1 MFSSLDSVFSSSL
14 IAFVFHE
21 EGAIPAGSG
30 WYGAKGEG
38 KWDIMGHLRSRIVH
52 ALVFVGQTF
61 RQMLFRQPGE
71 HLGCA
76 AINIGNLESLNIDF
90 NSLCV
95 PDGSF

>member
-1 MFSSLDSVFSSSL
+1 MFSSLHSVFSSSL
-14 IAFVFHE
+14 NAFVFHE

-52 ALVFVGQTF
+52 ALVLVG
-61 RQMLFRQPGE
+61 QPGE

-76 AINIGNLESLNIDF
+76 AINIGNLESLRFQFIVCTRWQFLN
-90 NSLCV
+90 
-95 PDGSF
+95 

>member
-1 MFSSLDSVFSSSL
+1 MFSSLHSVFSSSL

-52 ALVFVGQTF
+52 ALVLVGQTF

-71 HLGCA
+71 HLG
-76 AINIGNLESLNIDF
+76 IDF